1 MLDESLG
8 IRKKVVSEVQ
18 QESQRVQNRIV
29 SMLEE
34 KLRRNSPRTLT

>member
-34 KLRRNSPRTLT
+34 KLRHNSPRTLT